1 MVDAAAIR
9 KLSDRELNDA
19 AYRRRLV
26 DEIARQGGDLE
37 DEILAALAQRLIAAS
52 LFDEAEG
59 IIASEAIAPLDK
71 IDLLIVLADA
81 LQAGGEAARADG
93 VVAMSRSI
101 AVGEEIGWQQGEA
114 LLKVGRLLGAWGR
127 RREGMEVVTL
137 AARYA
142 QAGQRSRSRQD
153 ALDASSVLA
162 EAAELMAELGDPENA
177 RATAGAIRGWT
188 HRRRAKARIAA
199 LESR

>member
-1 MVDAAAIR
+1 MVDAGAIR

-81 LQAGGEAARADG
+81 LQAGGEAARA
-93 VVAMSRSI
+93 AR
-101 AVGEEIGWQQGEA
+101 
-114 LLKVGRLLGAWGR
+114 GRAAGGGRAAAGGGGGR
-127 RREGMEVVTL
+127 R
-137 AARYA
+137 A
-142 QAGQRSRSRQD
+142 
-153 ALDASSVLA
+153 
-162 EAAELMAELGDPENA
+162 P
-177 RATAGAIRGWT
+177 TAW
-188 HRRRAKARIAA
+188 
-199 LESR
+199 LP